1 MKKNRQEVIL
11 ELVSSHEIETQEEL
25 IRLLAEK
32 GYNVTQAT
40 ASRDIRELKLTKS
53 TEGKQGSYHYVLPKT
68 LNPNQVHFNK
78 TIVQSITGVDYWGN
92 LVVLRTIPGLA
103 SAVAA
108 SVDNLNI
115 PQIMG
120 CVAGDDTILVAVRG
134 DDCAKEIGNKIHSL
148 ILGS

>member
-11 ELVSSHEIETQEEL
+11 ELVASHNIETQEEL

-32 GYNVTQAT
+32 GYTVTKAT

-68 LNPNQVHFNK
+68 LNPSQVHFNK

-92 LVVLRTIPGLA
+92 LVVLKTIPGLA

-108 SVDNLNI
+108 SVDALNI

-134 DDCAKEIGNKIHSL
+134 DDCAKEIGNKIHTL
-148 ILGS
+148 ILGG